1 MESIILLAAVIL
13 LVSLLLRRVSAKL
26 GIPMLLAFILLG
38 MLFGSDG
45 IFKIPFDNF
54 SMAEQI
60 CSFALIFIM
69 FYGGFGTSWKS
80 AKPVAVQAALLSTVG
95 VGITAAAVGL
105 FCYLALHISFW
116 ESMLIGAV
124 ISSTD
129 AASVFSVLRSRRL
142 NLKDHTAP
150 LLELESGSNDPF
162 SYMLTIVVLSVLN
175 GEGQSWQF
183 LLAVAG
189 QVVFGLAVGAA
200 AAGLTVLALTHMKDA
215 KDGVSTML
223 VFTVALLSYAAASAI
238 GGNGYLSVYI
248 TGIILGNW
256 QLDHKKEMVHFFDG
270 LTGLMQIL
278 IFFLLGLLSFP
289 SQLPNVALFSL
300 LIAVFLTFVA
310 RPLAIFS
317 ILTPFRCPIRQQLL
331 VSWAGLRGAASIV
344 FAIVATVHPAYMK
357 HDVFHMVFFIV
368 LFSIT
373 IQGSLIPA
381 VARKLGMIDDNGNIL
396 KTFNDYSEEVPV
408 QFVQLRVDDQHPWAN
423 CQVKDLA
430 VAPGLLLVLL
440 LRDKKRIIPRGGTR
454 ILPGDVVI
462 LSALS
467 VENTVGGALT
477 ELVVDSDSEW
487 LGKPLRDLP
496 LGEEKLIVAIKRGDR
511 IWIPNG
517 KVVAQENDIF
527 VISQITEC
535 PPD

>member
-1 MESIILLAAVIL
+1 MEFPILLAAVIL
-13 LVSLLLRRVSAKL
+13 LLCLVLRRVSAKL

-45 IFKIPFDNF
+45 IFKIRFDNF
-54 SMAEQI
+54 EMVEQV

-69 FYGGFGTSWKS
+69 FYGGFGTNWKS
-80 AKPVAVQAALLSTVG
+80 AKPVAAQAALLSTVG
-95 VGITAAAVGL
+95 VVLTAAVTGL
-105 FCYLALHISFW
+105 FCYLVLRISFW

-129 AASVFSVLRSRRL
+129 AASVFSILRSRRL

-162 SYMLTIVVLSVLN
+162 SYMLTIVVLTILN

-183 LLAVAG
+183 AFAVAG
-189 QVVFGLAVGAA
+189 QVVFGAVVGVGIALLAM
-200 AAGLTVLALTHMKDA
+200 LALSRMKND
-215 KDGVSTML
+215 KDGVATIF

-248 TGIILGNW
+248 TGILLGNR
-256 QLDHKKEMVHFFDG
+256 QFHSKREMVHFFDG

-289 SQLPNVALFSL
+289 SQLPKVAFSAL
-300 LIAVFLTFVA
+300 MIALFLTFIA
-310 RPLAIFS
+310 RPLAVFS
-317 ILTPFRCPIRQQLL
+317 ILTPFRRPVKQQLL

-368 LFSIT
+368 LFSIAV
-373 IQGSLIPA
+373 QGTLIP
-381 VARKLGMIDDNGNIL
+381 VIARKLGMIDAHGDIL
-396 KTFNDYSEEVPV
+396 KTFSDYSEEVPV
-408 QFVQLRVDDQHPWAN
+408 QFVQLRVDGQHPWAN

-440 LRDKKRIIPRGGTR
+440 LRGKKRIVPKGGTR
-454 ILPGDVVI
+454 VLPGDVVI
-462 LSALS
+462 ISALS
-467 VENTVGGALT
+467 IETTVGGALT

-487 LGKPLRDLP
+487 LGKSLRELS

-511 IWIPNG
+511 VWIPNG

-527 VISQITEC
+527 VISQINE
-535 PPD
+535 PPSD